1 MVDTALG
8 KGKRQ
13 PRAQA
18 ADSLRHRAYRQLDP
32 TGHHIEGLSLVNRL
46 VVFAILT
53 DTVLAILETEAVL
66 HHAWGQF
73 FTIARLSFGSLFAVE
88 YLARLWTSPERHPDK
103 PAWRCRLAFI
113 IAPAGIA
120 DLAAVVASLLPH
132 GGEAAALL
140 RWLRLARIVRLA
152 RLGRMSWAMDYVIAA
167 IASRREELF
176 VCVIAG
182 TMLVVSAA
190 TALYIVEGQAQPEAF
205 GSILRSLWWAVAT
218 MTTVGYGD
226 VYPITVAGKVLAGIV
241 AILSV
246 GLIAMPTGILAAAF
260 SDAMARHRAERDASK
275 KQSPGA

>member
-1 MVDTALG
+1 MVDAALG
-8 KGKRQ
+8 KGEKKAGSE
-13 PRAQA
+13 PR
-18 ADSLRHRAYRQLDP
+18 STLRHRAYRQMDP
-32 TGHHIEGLSLVNRL
+32 TGHRLEGLSLVNRI

-66 HHAWGQF
+66 HNAWGQF
-73 FTIARLSFGSLFAVE
+73 FTASRLTFGSLFAIE
-88 YLARLWTSPERHPDK
+88 YLARLWTSPERHPEK
-103 PAWRCRLAFI
+103 PAWRCRLTFI
-113 IAPAGIA
+113 ISPAGIA
-120 DLAAVVASLLPH
+120 DLAAVAASLLPH

-176 VCVIAG
+176 VCIVAG

-190 TALYIVEGQAQPEAF
+190 TALYIVEGHRQPEAF
-205 GSILRSLWWAVAT
+205 GSILRALWWAVAT

-226 VYPITVAGKVLAGIV
+226 VYPVTAMGKVLAGVV

-260 SDAMARHRAERDASK
+260 SDAMARHRAEREAIK
-275 KQSPGA
+275 KEHP